1 MSACKGM
8 TQYNDGC
15 RAFLA
20 FAVSN
25 CTATDSKI
33 YYPCKSCRNNQRHP
47 PDYVLAHLT
56 EGRGMSP
63 RYILWYMHG
72 KTRISG
78 PVPGRYS
85 NHVAADAT
93 ARSTEHGGG
102 TEQGG
107 STEQGGDMHAML
119 RDAFGMHD
127 VREDINSQPH
137 GVNEGA
143 AGGDSLK
150 YYELLRTAE
159 KLLHPGTKHSKLS
172 TTIHMYNL
180 K

>member
-25 CTATDSKI
+25 CTATDSKS

-47 PDYVLAHLT
+47 PEYVLAHVT

-85 NHVAADAT
+85 NHVAANAT

-107 STEQGGDMHAML
+107 SKEQGGDML
-119 RDAFGMHD
+119 VDLFL
-127 VREDINSQPH
+127 
-137 GVNEGA
+137 
-143 AGGDSLK
+143 AGIRIMWPQMRRLEAQNMVEAQNRVEAK
-150 YYELLRTAE
+150 NRVATC
-159 KLLHPGTKHSKLS
+159 
-172 TTIHMYNL
+172 
-180 K
+180 